1 MRTSLLDVN
10 PRLKAI
16 GESPCNALR
25 ARALH
30 ITQELAQGVPK
41 TFSRVVDL
49 CSFDPQREGVPPIT
63 FLQQVLA
70 VCFYPELLSDEN
82 FALDV
87 RQRAR
92 RLIQSCEGSSVG
104 CYTPS
109 SGLVYIQHRIAEFIT
124 RRDAGVP
131 TDAHSIFI
139 CSGFWRTLTMMTKL
153 LSSSEGEP
161 QNGVL
166 VPLPYPHTLAMVL
179 GLAGIRS
186 VPYRLREDTGWAMD
200 LEELQRAIRTA
211 RGCCRP
217 MAIFIS
223 NPGNPTG
230 HVQNRKSIEEVIKFA
245 AAEKLFLL
253 VNEVDQHSVHG
264 SGIQWV
270 SYKKVLFDMGPKYW
284 EGVQMASFHSLSN
297 GLMGECGLRAGY
309 MELVNVD
316 KEVMIFAETLLN
328 MDISSP
334 VPGQLALDILLN
346 PPQPSEPSYDLYT
359 QEILTNLATLT
370 ENALRAHDFLN
381 SLPGMSCQ
389 PAVGG
394 FYVYP
399 RVDLPAEVLERAK
412 AAGVEADVLYCQ
424 ELLEEQGVCVGAG
437 SENGNTGGEYHL
449 RLCLGVSSV
458 VLEEALVRLGAFHLR
473 FLDSYSCGPH
483 LETP

>member
-1 MRTSLLDVN
+1 MRMSLRDVD

-16 GESPCNALR
+16 GDSPCNALR
-25 ARALH
+25 AHALQ
-30 ITQELAQGVPK
+30 ITQELAQGVQK
-41 TFSRVVDL
+41 SFSRVVDL
-49 CSFDPQREGVPPIT
+49 YSVDPHQAGVPPIT
-63 FLQQVLA
+63 FLHQVLA
-70 VCFYPELLSDEN
+70 VCLYPELLSDEN
-82 FALDV
+82 FAVDV

-104 CYTPS
+104 SYTPS
-109 SGLVYIQHRIAEFIT
+109 CGLDYIQHRIAEFIT

-131 TDAHSIFI
+131 TDAHNIFI
-139 CSGFWRTLTMMTKL
+139 CSGFQRSLMMMTKL
-153 LSSSEGEP
+153 LSSPEGEP
-161 QNGVL
+161 QNGML

-179 GLAGIRS
+179 AGAGVRS
-186 VPYRLREDTGWAMD
+186 MPYRLREDAGWAVD

-211 RGCCRP
+211 RECCRP
-217 MAIFIS
+217 MAMYIS

-264 SGIQWV
+264 SGIQLV

-284 EGVQMASFHSLSN
+284 DRVEMASFDSLSN
-297 GLMGECGLRAGY
+297 GVMGECGLRAGY

-316 KEVMIFAETLLN
+316 QEVMILAETMLC

-334 VPGQLALDILLN
+334 VPGQLALDVMLH
-346 PPQPSEPSYDLYT
+346 PPQPSDPSYDLYT
-359 QEILTNLATLT
+359 QEILTNQTTLT
-370 ENALRAHDFLN
+370 ENALRAQDFLD

-394 FYVYP
+394 VYVYP
-399 RVDLPAEVLERAK
+399 CVEIPAGVLERAK

-424 ELLEEQGVCVGAG
+424 ELLEEQGVCIGAG
-437 SENGNTGGEYHL
+437 SENGHMGGNYHL
-449 RLCLGVSSV
+449 RLCVGVSSV
-458 VLEEALVRLGAFHLR
+458 LLEEALERLCAFHLR
-473 FLDSYSCGPH
+473 LLDSHRCEPH
-483 LETP
+483 LEFP